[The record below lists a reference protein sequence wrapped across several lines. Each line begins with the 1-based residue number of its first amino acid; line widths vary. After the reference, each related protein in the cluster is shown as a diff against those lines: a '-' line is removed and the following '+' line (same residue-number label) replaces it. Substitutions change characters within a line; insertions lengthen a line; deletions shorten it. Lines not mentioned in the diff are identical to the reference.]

1 MKKHRDFKIDKTKK
15 RDDSPVRSIP
25 TVHSHHTHDQRIRW
39 LLRENR
45 DMYKEHL
52 TASFFVS
59 VAKLK
64 YNGKRKVSTNLKEHK
79 AIKEAEAL
87 WKECLEMENVIWD
100 LEIENWKQTERYQ
113 QDPEPYFGFFEDE
126 YEH

>member
-1 MKKHRDFKIDKTKK
+1 
-15 RDDSPVRSIP
+15 
-25 TVHSHHTHDQRIRW
+25 
-39 LLRENR
+39 
-45 DMYKEHL
+45 MYKEHL
-52 TASFFVS
+52 TASLFLS
-59 VAKLK
+59 IARLK
-64 YNGKRKVSTNLKEHK
+64 HAGNQKVSTNLKEHK

-87 WKECLEMENVIWD
+87 WKECLEMENITWD

>member
-15 RDDSPVRSIP
+15 RDDSNVRSIP

-39 LLRENR
+39 LLWENR
-45 DMYKEHL
+45 DMYANHL

-59 VAKLK
+59 IAKLK
-64 YNGKRKVSTNLKEHK
+64 YNGKRKVSINLKEHK
-79 AIKEAEAL
+79 AIKEAETL
-87 WKECLEMENVIWD
+87 WKECLEMADVVWD
-100 LEIENWKQTERYQ
+100 LELENWKQTEKYQ

-126 YEH
+126 HEH

>member
-1 MKKHRDFKIDKTKK
+1 MKKHRDFEIDKTKK
-15 RDDSPVRSIP
+15 RDDSNVRSIP

-39 LLRENR
+39 LLWENR

-52 TASFFVS
+52 TASLFLS
-59 VAKLK
+59 IARLK
-64 YNGKRKVSTNLKEHK
+64 HAGNRKVSINLKEHK

-87 WKECLEMENVIWD
+87 WKECRAMERTTRELERK
-100 LEIENWKQTERYQ
+100 NWEQTERYQ
-113 QDPEPYFGFFEDE
+113 KGKEPYFGFFEDE

>member
-1 MKKHRDFKIDKTKK
+1 MKKHRDFEIDKTKK
-15 RDDSPVRSIP
+15 RDDSNVRSIP

-39 LLRENR
+39 LLMENR
-45 DMYKEHL
+45 EMYKEQL
-52 TASFFVS
+52 TASFFLS

-87 WKECLEMENVIWD
+87 WKDCLDMESVTWE
-100 LEIENWKQTERYQ
+100 LERKNWEQTERYQ
-113 QDPEPYFGFFEDE
+113 KGKEPYFGFYEDE

>member
-39 LLRENR
+39 LLWENR

-52 TASFFVS
+52 TASLFLS
-59 VAKLK
+59 IARLK
-64 YNGKRKVSTNLKEHK
+64 HAGNRKVSTNLKEHK
-79 AIKEAEAL
+79 AIKEAEGL
-87 WKECLEMENVIWD
+87 WKECLEMESITWD
-100 LEIENWKQTERYQ
+100 LERKNWEQTERYQ
-113 QDPEPYFGFFEDE
+113 KGTEPYFGFFEE
-126 YEH
+126 NEES

>member
-15 RDDSPVRSIP
+15 RNDSPVRSIP

-39 LLRENR
+39 LLWENR

-52 TASFFVS
+52 TASLFLS
-59 VAKLK
+59 IARLK
-64 YNGKRKVSTNLKEHK
+64 HAGNQKVSTNLKEHK
-79 AIKEAEAL
+79 AIKEAERL
-87 WKECLEMENVIWD
+87 WKECLEMESAIYA
-100 LEIENWKQTERYQ
+100 LQRENWEQTQKYQ
-113 QDPEPYFGFFEDE
+113 KGTEPYYGFFEDE